1 VSSSSVFLLFK
12 VEDSEA
18 EGVFLTMKGAEKE
31 LLVVVD
37 QEDGDRL

>member
-1 VSSSSVFLLFK
+1 

-31 LLVVVD
+31 LLVAVD
-37 QEDGDRL
+37 QKDGDSYK